1 MNSTWTF
8 SHASGTFTGT
18 VSPEGLLPRNPD
30 GNCAAGKP
38 ALHEVDQVMFN
49 GTLSL

>member
-1 MNSTWTF
+1 
-8 SHASGTFTGT
+8 
-18 VSPEGLLPRNPD
+18 VSPEGPLPRNPD
-30 GNCAAGKP
+30 GSCAAGKP